1 MRVLAAGPHGVA
13 RRLRFTSAV
22 LEARRPRPSAA
33 HEGGSDM
40 SQPMSVHARLRT
52 REAAVGVLGLGY
64 VGLTEALHLARA
76 GFSVTGFDIDA
87 ERVTAVRERRPYLLD
102 VSAAEL
108 AEVVDAGRLTAT
120 GDFDRLAAMDA
131 LLICVPTP
139 LGKTKAPDLSFI
151 LAAVERIR
159 TGLRPGQLVVLESTT
174 YPGTTREVVLPVLES
189 GGLRVGEEFHLCF
202 SPERVNPGDAT
213 NTLARIPRVLG
224 GLTPRCAEAAAALYA
239 AVSPEL
245 RIVSSP
251 EAAEMVKLLENTF
264 RAVNIGLVNELAQMC
279 RSFELDVWE
288 IIDAAASKPFGFM
301 PFYPGP
307 GLGGHC
313 IPIDPLYLSWKA
325 RVHGFEPRFIDLAHQ
340 VNSAMPRHVVGLVQD
355 ALNERGRAVRGAR
368 ILVLGVAYKRDVND
382 ARESPAVEVIEEL
395 ERRGARVDYH
405 DAHVPE
411 LAWNGRRRRSVP
423 LDEPTVA
430 AADCVVVVTDHSAV
444 DYKQVVDA
452 AGLVVDTRNA
462 TRGIVGRDDRIVR
475 L

>member
-1 MRVLAAGPHGVA
+1 
-13 RRLRFTSAV
+13 
-22 LEARRPRPSAA
+22 
-33 HEGGSDM
+33 M
-40 SQPMSVHARLRT
+40 SHTTAVHARLCT

-76 GFSVTGFDIDA
+76 GFPVTGFDIDA
-87 ERVTAVRERRPYLLD
+87 ARVDGVRARRSYLLD
-102 VSAAEL
+102 VADADL
-108 AEVVDAGRLTAT
+108 AEVVDAGRLDAT
-120 GDFDRLAAMDA
+120 GDFERLARMDA
-131 LLICVPTP
+131 VLICVPTP
-139 LGKTKAPDLSFI
+139 LSKTKAPDLSFI

-159 TGLRPGQLVVLESTT
+159 ASLRPGQLIVLESTT

-189 GGLRVGEEFHLCF
+189 TGLRAGEDFHLCF
-202 SPERVNPGDAT
+202 SPERVNPGDSAH
-213 NTLARIPRVLG
+213 TLARIPRVLG
-224 GLTPRCAEAAAALYA
+224 GLTRRCAESAAALYA
-239 AVSPEL
+239 AVSPEICL
-245 RIVSSP
+245 VSSP

-279 RSFELDVWE
+279 RSFALDVWE
-288 IIDAAASKPFGFM
+288 IIDAAATKPFGFM

-355 ALNERGRAVRGAR
+355 ALNDRGRALRGAR
-368 ILVLGVAYKRDVND
+368 VLVLGVAYKRDVND

-395 ERRGARVDYH
+395 EARGARVDYH

-411 LAWNGRRRRSVP
+411 ISCGGRRRRSVP

-430 AADCVVVVTDHSAV
+430 AADCVLVVTDHGGV
-444 DYKQVVDA
+444 DYKEVVAA

-462 TRGIVGRDDRIVR
+462 TRGVVGGEDRIVR